1 MLAHN
6 TDLVLNSATASVLLS
21 ATSKYMLL
29 QNNTAVPLT
38 PVDNGIVLNAANG
51 TGEYIEG
58 DTYGDFGGFILVG
71 RRSSGTALAPTALAT
86 GKQ

>member
-1 MLAHN
+1 
-6 TDLVLNSATASVLLS
+6 
-21 ATSKYMLL
+21 MLL

-38 PVDNGIVLNAANG
+38 PVGNGIVLNAANG

-86 GKQ
+86 GKTITGITGGGYDGSVRTTTNPPGNMIF